1 MLMAHEEEF
10 RVKPGSA
17 AQMYACMI
25 DVHLMLYEFAGGAM
39 TRLFSS
45 VLFVLQ
51 NARRLSYARCEP
63 TTSVWIYPV
72 R

>member
-45 VLFVLQ
+45 TRTLVVYLTQDVNQRHLYGSIQ
-51 NARRLSYARCEP
+51 CAE
-63 TTSVWIYPV
+63 
-72 R
+72 